1 MLSAPLL
8 SNATAALIDHDSFQ
22 LYHVNRSAIFT
33 SSTIDFSE
41 GEGLDKLIASIIAI
55 YHLSFKQNP
64 VLDTLHSKN
73 TEFVWNSK
81 TPKNDRVAWDGN
93 KRDFSG
99 IKAQDDFTVCLGD
112 IVFRDPA
119 PVGRSTMVLTAA
131 CGRWPKNGLVV
142 KFSWQDSGR
151 VSETDF
157 LKRANDGAQKTS
169 GKWATKHLPRTFYS
183 KDVVPNPDSTLDPV
197 ARLFDNVELI
207 NGKYEYERRIVRVIV
222 QERLH
227 PIKSLTNVRDI
238 GQVFVDVVCSKC
250 VLFSR
255 WLRYT
260 YTRSVHRWLYDEP
273 GILHRDLSLDDIM
286 YRIIEEV
293 NAEGGTEEK
302 VYGVLND
309 YDHSLW
315 TAFLATEHTKT
326 SRLQTRTPCYTA
338 QDLLLGESDIHL
350 YRHDAESLFYIM
362 LLMCG
367 HHTIGTPEKEKK
379 PRVLIREGKLPY
391 RRWLNQRDDED
402 LGVLRHV
409 FFFTRPAIEVSPPF
423 EDFCGW
429 LRALRYSLSE
439 GFKSKLTHLSNEE
452 GLPEWILEQAGRSA
466 GQVEHTHVPF
476 DNETLGGHVNYSA
489 VIKPVCYLKGKLEG
503 LIIRYGP
510 TSSPLPAPTGV
521 V

>member
-41 GEGLDKLIASIIAI
+41 SDGLDKLIASIITF

-64 VLDTLHSKN
+64 VLDILPSKN
-73 TEFVWNSK
+73 TELVWNSK

-131 CGRWPKNGLVV
+131 CGRWPKNGLIV

-157 LKRANDGAQKTS
+157 LKRANDEAQKTS
-169 GKWATKHLPRTFYS
+169 GKWATKHLPQMFYS
-183 KDVVPNPDSTLDPV
+183 KDVVSNSDSTLDPV
-197 ARLFDNVELI
+197 ARFFDNVEL
-207 NGKYEYERRIVRVIV
+207 NGKYEYERRTLRVIV

-250 VLFSR
+250 VLSSR
-255 WLRYT
+255 RLLCT
-260 YTRSVHRWLYDEP
+260 YTGSVHRWLYDEP
-273 GILHRDLSLDDIM
+273 RILHRDLSLDDIM

-338 QDLLLGESDIHL
+338 QDLLLGESDIRL

-379 PRVLIREGKLPY
+379 PRVFIRDGKLPY

-402 LGVLRHV
+402 LGVLKHV
-409 FFFTRPAIEVSPPF
+409 FFYTGPAIEVSPPF
-423 EDFCGW
+423 EDFREW
-429 LRALRYSLSE
+429 LRALRYSFSE
-439 GFKSKLTHLSNEE
+439 GFAAMYARRRRIVRQELN
-452 GLPEWILEQAGRSA
+452 GNPAGEVA
-466 GQVEHTHVPF
+466 PF
-476 DNETLGGHVNYSA
+476 DDETLGGYINYST
-489 VIKPVCYLKGKLEG
+489 IIEPICRLEGKLEG
-503 LIIRYGP
+503 LVIRYDP
-510 TSSPLPAPTGV
+510 TSSPLPTPTGAV
-521 V
+521 